1 MTRIGHLFDASTGWE
16 QRVGVSQL
24 IDRLPRDRFSH
35 VLASLG
41 SCDAPARDLWAHRME
56 VLPELRWVGP
66 LSSPVVARFVARS
79 GIDLI
84 HAWGVR
90 AGAAARALP
99 RLPLVIQLYDPL
111 GAATDVKRLRALARP
126 HGFAVVCSAQIVRR
140 RLIEGGL
147 PADLAVVIRPG
158 VDFSLINRWRG
169 GMLRKKLGVG
179 GNELLTIVPQP
190 VTRSGGQFEA
200 VYAVVLRNHLASDVR
215 VLVPGVSR
223 EQRRL
228 ARFAA
233 ALPIANPLITP
244 GDRYPFEQ
252 LVSVSDVL
260 LATPRG
266 DLSTTSVAWAMA
278 ASTAVVGTAV
288 HSVAEIV
295 AHKVNGLLFKQV
307 PGRSMS
313 AAILARLQDRVSQ
326 EKAKEVARGQAY
338 EVFGL
343 RRYIEQ
349 TARLYENA
357 LSGTSPGE
365 GITDSALD
373 S

>member
-24 IDRLPRDRFSH
+24 VDHLPRDRFIH
-35 VLASLG
+35 LLASLG
-41 SCDAPARDLWAHRME
+41 SCDHHARVLWTRRVE
-56 VLPELRWVGP
+56 VLPGSGRIGP
-66 LSSPVVARFVARS
+66 LSGPLVARFVARS

-90 AGAAARALP
+90 AAVAARALP

-111 GAATDVKRLRALARP
+111 VAAAQVKRLRALARP
-126 HGFAVVCSAQIVRR
+126 RGFAVICSAQIVRR

-158 VDFSLINRWRG
+158 VDFALINRWRSG
-169 GMLRKKLGVG
+169 RLREKLGMRGDEV
-179 GNELLTIVPQP
+179 LTIVPQP
-190 VTRSGGQFEA
+190 ATRSGGQFDA
-200 VYAVVLRNHLASDVR
+200 VYAVTLRNHLADDVR
-215 VLVPGVSR
+215 VLVSGCSR
-223 EQRRL
+223 EQCRI

-233 ALPIANPLITP
+233 TLPVANPLIVP
-244 GDRYPFEQ
+244 GERYPFEQ

-260 LATPRG
+260 LVTPRG
-266 DLSTTSVAWAMA
+266 DMSTTSIAWAMA
-278 ASTAVVGTAV
+278 AGTAVIGTAV

-295 AHKVNGLLFKQV
+295 AHKVNGLLLKQV

-313 AAILARLQDRVSQ
+313 AALLARLQDRPSQ

-349 TARLYENA
+349 TARLYEN
-357 LSGTSPGE
+357 LLNGSSPGDR
-365 GITDSALD
+365 ITDSALD